1 MSKGWKF
8 VDNSKKIKNQIF
20 NTGEG
25 GMEEALLFIE
35 SQAKALAAVDTGE
48 MRDKIDHK
56 ISSKKKK
63 IEGQVGSP
71 NEHAIYNEFGTGEHA
86 TKGNGRKDGW
96 VYRGKDGR
104 FYFTRG
110 QKAQP
115 FMRPA
120 FRRNRKK
127 IEELIGGKYKSTF
140 KGGVNL

>member
-1 MSKGWKF
+1 MSNNFKF
-8 VDNSKKIKNQIF
+8 EDNSKQIKDQIRK
-20 NTGEG
+20 TAELA
-25 GMEEALLFIE
+25 MEEALLLVE
-35 SQAKALAAVDTGE
+35 SQAKALASVDTGE

-56 ISSKKKK
+56 INNKSGS

-86 TKGNGRKDGW
+86 SKGNGRKGGW

-120 FRRNRKK
+120 FRRNKNNIKETIGKK
-127 IEELIGGKYKSTF
+127 YGATFSGK
-140 KGGVNL
+140 